1 MLMHYRDFE
10 EEGLLKLIKIS
21 ELSEEISKLNWNW
34 NNYSDPIKIA
44 SGLIAKRQKLFIE
57 ISEYIQII
65 GSDLGQSQQ
74 NQITDAVEDLGILV
88 SYMKKKIK
96 PSESLE
102 REVMFI
108 DK

>member
-1 MLMHYRDFE
+1 MLNRHV
-10 EEGLLKLIKIS
+10 
-21 ELSEEISKLNWNW
+21 
-34 NNYSDPIKIA
+34 A
-44 SGLIAKRQKLFIE
+44 
-57 ISEYIQII
+57 
-65 GSDLGQSQQ
+65 QQ